1 MFHVLR
7 FLLIMFVNLT
17 LLIFPNKLIICLKY
31 IFNAIL
37 SKRFI
42 LLSKSK
48 GSASLCYPF
57 YVKGHKYITFKSFM
71 ASPGFRIECWDY
83 YQGHFYKPSISIGD
97 NVCFNYNCHIG
108 AINKICIGNNVLVGS
123 QVLITDHSHGE
134 LNQTDLLLSP
144 GKRKLY
150 SKGPVIIGDDV
161 WIGEGVCILP
171 NVTIGNNSVIGAN
184 SVVTHDIPPFS
195 IVGGN
200 PARII
205 KHIND
210 LV

>member
-1 MFHVLR
+1 MIRCLVVF
-7 FLLIMFVNLT
+7 FSKLT
-17 LLIFPNKLIICLKY
+17 LFLFPCRLVDCFKY
-31 IFNAIL
+31 FINSIL

-42 LLSKSK
+42 SLTNSTGYAFLS
-48 GSASLCYPF
+48 YPF

-71 ASPGFRIECWDY
+71 ASPGFRVECWDY
-83 YQGHFYKPSISIGD
+83 YQGHSYKPSISIGD

-134 LNQTDLLLSP
+134 LSRTDLQLSP
-144 GKRKLY
+144 EKRKLY

-184 SVVTHDIPPFS
+184 SVVTHDVPPFS